1 MEQEYTSTK
10 MKIDLEQLMEFRLAV
25 NSLESVLSYL
35 DRTDPHTAPAF
46 QSDWEYMKNA
56 RDLIK
61 YLHRQHLEENKQ
73 EFSTTFSS

>member
-73 EFSTTFSS
+73 EFSANRS